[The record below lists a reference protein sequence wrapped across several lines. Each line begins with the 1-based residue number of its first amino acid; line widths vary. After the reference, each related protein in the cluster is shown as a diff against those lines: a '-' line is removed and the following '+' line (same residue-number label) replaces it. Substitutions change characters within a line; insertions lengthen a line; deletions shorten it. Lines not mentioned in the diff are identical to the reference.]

1 MYGESESPVGK
12 KRTSSAR
19 AFQESFPRRLPVTWG
34 VKGVTGLQVQEEDTS
49 VHGMVPDK
57 AGQV

>member
-1 MYGESESPVGK
+1 MHCESESPVGK
-12 KRTSSAR
+12 RGLALLEHSR
-19 AFQESFPRRLPVTWG
+19 SFPRRLPVTWG

-49 VHGMVPDK
+49 VQGMVPDK